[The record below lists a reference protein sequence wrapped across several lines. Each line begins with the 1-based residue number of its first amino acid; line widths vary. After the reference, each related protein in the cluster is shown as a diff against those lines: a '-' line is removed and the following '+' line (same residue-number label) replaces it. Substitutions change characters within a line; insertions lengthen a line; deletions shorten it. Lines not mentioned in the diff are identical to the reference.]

1 MLKTRII
8 TALVIA
14 ALLIPAIFLLDS
26 LSWAVLTAV
35 ITGIAGWEYA
45 RLCGFCPPGQLRFG
59 AAVTGLAVLAVF
71 LLAPAQLRSAG
82 QVALACSIAF
92 WLGLVPF
99 WLRARWQVKTHW
111 KMALVGLV
119 ILLPTWFALNDL
131 RERGPGW
138 LFGA

>member
-45 RLCGFCPPGQLRFG
+45 RLCGFCPSGQLRFG
-59 AAVTGLAVLAVF
+59 ALVTGLAVLAVF

-82 QVALACSIAF
+82 EVALACSIVF

-111 KMALVGLV
+111 KMALVWLGPR
-119 ILLPTWFALNDL
+119 PT
-131 RERGPGW
+131 R
-138 LFGA
+138 